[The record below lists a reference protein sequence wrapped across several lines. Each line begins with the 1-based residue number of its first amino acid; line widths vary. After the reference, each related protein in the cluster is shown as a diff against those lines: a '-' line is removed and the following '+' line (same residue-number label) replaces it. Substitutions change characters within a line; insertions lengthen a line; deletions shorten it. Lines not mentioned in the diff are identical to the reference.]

1 MCSFIISMKDQVMTM
16 VKYEIR
22 KIFSTFSGKI
32 AVFILACIV
41 ALSCW
46 LAITGVEWI
55 NEQGDPETGL
65 AAIAKLREARNQW
78 EGELDEEKLRSVIQ
92 ELQRINATPEAQ
104 SKDYNQNDIAYGWKQ
119 GIMPIRDTMNYT
131 YAANFNSYDF
141 NTAERISLA
150 QAEDFYTNRTKLLK
164 DYLYNG
170 DGKNAFS
177 EAEKEYLIQQY
188 EELETPF
195 YYDYNEGWSQ
205 LLYNSPTVIM
215 LGALILGYLVA
226 GVFSNEFKWKS
237 DSIFFTS
244 VHGRQKATSAK
255 IKAGFIVITAL
266 YWGAI
271 LIYSLITLCVLGFD
285 GANCPLQLGLLWKC
299 PFNLTLWETYLLAT
313 VGGYIGNLFFAFLT
327 MWVSAKTRSSI
338 FAVTIP
344 FILIFL
350 PTFLDN
356 LGVESISNLLG
367 LFPDQLLQVY
377 QVIRY
382 FRVYEAFG
390 TVFSAMSVV
399 PMLYLVL
406 SAALVPIMYREFR
419 TKQIG

>member
-1 MCSFIISMKDQVMTM
+1 MM
-16 VKYEIR
+16 VRYEIK
-22 KIFSTFSGKI
+22 KIFSTFSSKI
-32 AVFILACIV
+32 AVLILVFIV
-41 ALSCW
+41 ALSSC

-55 NEQGDPETGL
+55 NEQGDAETGL
-65 AAIAKLREARNQW
+65 AAIAKLKEAQNEW
-78 EGELDEEKLRSVIQ
+78 EGELDEEKLRAIIL

-119 GIMPIRDTMNYT
+119 GFMPIRDTMNYT

-141 NTAERISLA
+141 NTADRVSLA
-150 QAEDFYTNRTKLLK
+150 AAVDFYSNRMKLLK
-164 DYLYNG
+164 DYLNKG
-170 DGKNAFS
+170 DGKDAFS
-177 EAEKEYLIQQY
+177 EAEKAYLIQKY
-188 EELETPF
+188 EEIETPF
-195 YYDYNEGWSQ
+195 YYDYAEGWSQ

-215 LGALILGYLVA
+215 IGALILGYLVA
-226 GVFSNEFKWKS
+226 GIFSNEFKWKS
-237 DSIFFTS
+237 DSIFFTC
-244 VHGRQKATSAK
+244 VHGRKKATIAK
-255 IKAGFIVITAL
+255 IKAGFLVVTGL

-271 LIYSLITLCVLGFD
+271 LIYTLVTLSVLGVE
-285 GANCPLQLGLLWKC
+285 GASRPIQLGLLWKC
-299 PFNLTLWETYLLAT
+299 PFNFTLLETYLLAT

-327 MWVSAKTRSSI
+327 MWVSAKTRSGI

-356 LGVESISNLLG
+356 LGIESLSNLVG

-382 FRVYEAFG
+382 FRVYEIFG
-390 TVFSAMSVV
+390 TVFMAMSVLPV
-399 PMLYLVL
+399 LYVIL
-406 SAALVPIMYREFR
+406 SAAMIPIMYREFR

>member
-1 MCSFIISMKDQVMTM
+1 MM
-16 VKYEIR
+16 VRYEIK
-22 KIFSTFSGKI
+22 KIFSTFSSKI
-32 AVFILACIV
+32 AVLILVFIV
-41 ALSCW
+41 ALSSW

-55 NEQGDPETGL
+55 NEQGDAETGL
-65 AAIAKLREARNQW
+65 AAIAKLKEAQNEW
-78 EGELDEEKLRSVIQ
+78 EGELDEEKLRAIIL

-119 GIMPIRDTMNYT
+119 GFMPIRDTMNYT

-141 NTAERISLA
+141 NTADRVSLA
-150 QAEDFYTNRTKLLK
+150 AAGDFYSNRMKLLK
-164 DYLYNG
+164 DYLNKG
-170 DGKNAFS
+170 DGKDAFS
-177 EAEKEYLIQQY
+177 EAEKAYLIQKY
-188 EELETPF
+188 EEIETPF
-195 YYDYNEGWSQ
+195 YYDYAEGWSQ

-215 LGALILGYLVA
+215 IGALILGYLVA
-226 GVFSNEFKWKS
+226 GIFSNEFKWKS
-237 DSIFFTS
+237 DSIFFTC
-244 VHGRQKATSAK
+244 VHGRKKATIAK
-255 IKAGFIVITAL
+255 IKAGFLVVTGL

-271 LIYSLITLCVLGFD
+271 LIYTLVTLSVLGVE
-285 GANCPLQLGLLWKC
+285 GASRPIQLGLLWKC
-299 PFNLTLWETYLLAT
+299 PFNFTLLETYLLAT

-327 MWVSAKTRSSI
+327 MWVSAKTRSGI

-356 LGVESISNLLG
+356 LGIESLSNLVG

-382 FRVYEAFG
+382 FRVYEIFG
-390 TVFSAMSVV
+390 TVFMAMSVLPV
-399 PMLYLVL
+399 LYVIL
-406 SAALVPIMYREFR
+406 SAAMIPIMYREFR

>member
-1 MCSFIISMKDQVMTM
+1 MM
-16 VKYEIR
+16 VRYEIK
-22 KIFSTFSGKI
+22 KIFSTFSSKI
-32 AVFILACIV
+32 AVLILVFIV
-41 ALSCW
+41 ALSSW

-55 NEQGDPETGL
+55 NAQGDAETGL
-65 AAIAKLREARNQW
+65 AAIAKLKEAQNEW
-78 EGELDEEKLRSVIQ
+78 EGELDEEKLRAIIL

-119 GIMPIRDTMNYT
+119 GFMPIRDTMNYT

-141 NTAERISLA
+141 NTADRVSLA
-150 QAEDFYTNRTKLLK
+150 AAGDFYSNRMKLLK
-164 DYLYNG
+164 DYLNKG
-170 DGKNAFS
+170 DGKDAFS
-177 EAEKEYLIQQY
+177 EAEKAYLIQKY
-188 EELETPF
+188 EEIETPF
-195 YYDYNEGWSQ
+195 YYDYAEGWSQ

-215 LGALILGYLVA
+215 IGALILGYLVA
-226 GVFSNEFKWKS
+226 GIFSNEFKWKS
-237 DSIFFTS
+237 DSIFFTC
-244 VHGRQKATSAK
+244 VHGRKKATIAK
-255 IKAGFIVITAL
+255 IKAGFLVVTGL

-271 LIYSLITLCVLGFD
+271 LIYTLVTLSVLGVE
-285 GANCPLQLGLLWKC
+285 GASRPIQLGLLWKC
-299 PFNLTLWETYLLAT
+299 PFNFTLLETYLLAT

-327 MWVSAKTRSSI
+327 MWVSAKTRSGI

-356 LGVESISNLLG
+356 LGIESLSNLVG

-382 FRVYEAFG
+382 FRVYEILG
-390 TVFSAMSVV
+390 TVFMAMSVLPV
-399 PMLYLVL
+399 LYVIL
-406 SAALVPIMYREFR
+406 SAAMIPIMYREFR

>member
-1 MCSFIISMKDQVMTM
+1 MM
-16 VKYEIR
+16 VRYEIK
-22 KIFSTFSGKI
+22 KIFSTFSSKI
-32 AVFILACIV
+32 AVLILVFIV
-41 ALSCW
+41 ALSSW

-55 NEQGDPETGL
+55 NEQGDAETGL
-65 AAIAKLREARNQW
+65 AAIAKLKEAQNEW
-78 EGELDEEKLRSVIQ
+78 EGELDEEKLRAIIL

-119 GIMPIRDTMNYT
+119 GFMPIRDTMNYT

-141 NTAERISLA
+141 NTADRVSLA
-150 QAEDFYTNRTKLLK
+150 AAGDFYSNRMKLLK
-164 DYLYNG
+164 DYLNKG
-170 DGKNAFS
+170 DGKDAFS
-177 EAEKEYLIQQY
+177 EAEKAYLIQKY
-188 EELETPF
+188 EEIETPF
-195 YYDYNEGWSQ
+195 YYDYAEGWSQ

-215 LGALILGYLVA
+215 IGALILGYLVA
-226 GVFSNEFKWKS
+226 GIFSNEFKWKS
-237 DSIFFTS
+237 DSIFFTC
-244 VHGRQKATSAK
+244 VHGRKKATIAK
-255 IKAGFIVITAL
+255 IKAGFLVVTGL

-271 LIYSLITLCVLGFD
+271 LIYTLVTLSVLGVE
-285 GANCPLQLGLLWKC
+285 GASRPIQLGLLWKC
-299 PFNLTLWETYLLAT
+299 PFNFTLLETYLLAT

-327 MWVSAKTRSSI
+327 MWVSAKTRSGI

-356 LGVESISNLLG
+356 LGIESLSNFVG

-382 FRVYEAFG
+382 FRVYEIFG
-390 TVFSAMSVV
+390 TVFMAMSVLPV
-399 PMLYLVL
+399 LYVIL
-406 SAALVPIMYREFR
+406 SAAMIPIMYREFR